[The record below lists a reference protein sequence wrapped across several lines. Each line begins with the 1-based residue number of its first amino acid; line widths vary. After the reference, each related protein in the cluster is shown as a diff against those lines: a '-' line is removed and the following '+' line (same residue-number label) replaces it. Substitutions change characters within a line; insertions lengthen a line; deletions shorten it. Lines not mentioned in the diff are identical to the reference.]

1 MSGQPTPPQQ
11 HQQTIYTIHESQL
24 NNSGGQYQQQQH
36 QNGDGQHRNSN
47 SEVLIDT
54 SSIPMTH
61 QTTMPPM
68 QHQHLQPTPTQQ
80 QSETITSQPIQGG
93 AGAGS
98 STSARVAPENQSIVY
113 SVHPVF
119 SMLDNH
125 DALLVRQKA
134 DCTSTCC
141 GFESVNT
148 YTVRAKDGSPILKAI
163 ENSNCCERCC
173 FETNREYNLSL
184 VYGDEVVARIRKPY
198 RVSRFCCYSNAIR
211 IESPEDNPIGYIRQ
225 LFTFFG
231 HPRYA
236 IYDCQQPPKT
246 ASFVLES
253 TSCRFCCTP
262 FLCTC
267 ICGNKEFRIISTE
280 TKEEVGTITRHW
292 SNQNQIQAQID
303 ESGADDGA
311 QDGRPGSSGDNDPFG
326 GGVSSGS
333 RGAGGSQ
340 LFGVQFSSDLE
351 ARHKVLLLS
360 ACFMMDFFYFENDRR
375 RRKLASC

>member
-1 MSGQPTPPQQ
+1 M
-11 HQQTIYTIHESQL
+11 
-24 NNSGGQYQQQQH
+24 
-36 QNGDGQHRNSN
+36 
-47 SEVLIDT
+47 
-54 SSIPMTH
+54 
-61 QTTMPPM
+61 
-68 QHQHLQPTPTQQ
+68 
-80 QSETITSQPIQGG
+80 
-93 AGAGS
+93 
-98 STSARVAPENQSIVY
+98 
-113 SVHPVF
+113 
-119 SMLDNH
+119 
-125 DALLVRQKA
+125 
-134 DCTSTCC
+134 
-141 GFESVNT
+141 
-148 YTVRAKDGSPILKAI
+148 
-163 ENSNCCERCC
+163 
-173 FETNREYNLSL
+173 
-184 VYGDEVVARIRKPY
+184 ARIRKPY

-246 ASFVLES
+246 PSFHLES

-292 SNQNQIQAQID
+292 SNKNHDQLE
-303 ESGADDGA
+303 ESTGAAADGADA
-311 QDGRPGSSGDNDPFG
+311 NGRPGGGDNDPFG
-326 GGVSSGS
+326 GNLGGGGSGS
-333 RGAGGSQ
+333 GGGCQ
-340 LFGVQFSSDLE
+340 LFGVQFSSSELE